1 MGLCF
6 VGSVPRGGQR
16 GEMWWSS
23 TWKVNREQWG
33 RGLCHN
39 RVPMQDAF
47 GGASLGLVG
56 ASLGFWCGI
65 LEVLLGTSLVF
76 GGGCLG
82 FSRGIFGVL
91 VRNP

>member
-1 MGLCF
+1 MGLYF

-23 TWKVNREQWG
+23 TWKVNGEQWG

-47 GGASLGLVG
+47 GGASLG
-56 ASLGFWCGI
+56 FWCGI

-76 GGGCLG
+76 GGGLLG
-82 FSRGIFGVL
+82 FQ
-91 VRNP
+91 